1 MSTHTEPAQSVT
13 KYLSGWEAAMAYTT
27 LSRQTLHRAEKA
39 GRLKPIRVGSRVLF
53 TVEELD
59 RFIASHGD

>member
-1 MSTHTEPAQSVT
+1 MTAVNEQTATTPYI
-13 KYLSGWEAAMAYTT
+13 KGWEGAVAYTT
-27 LSRQTLHRAEKA
+27 MSRQLLYRAEKA

-59 RFIASHGD
+59 RFIASYGD